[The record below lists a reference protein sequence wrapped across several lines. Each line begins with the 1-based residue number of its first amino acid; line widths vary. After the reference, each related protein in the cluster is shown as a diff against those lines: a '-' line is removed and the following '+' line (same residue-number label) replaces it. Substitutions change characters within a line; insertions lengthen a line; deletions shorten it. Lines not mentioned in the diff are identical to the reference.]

1 MAKKII
7 QKIVL
12 FLDKN
17 YQLSIVYVWKVKH
30 IIFGLI

>member
-7 QKIVL
+7 QIVL
-12 FLDKN
+12 FIDKN